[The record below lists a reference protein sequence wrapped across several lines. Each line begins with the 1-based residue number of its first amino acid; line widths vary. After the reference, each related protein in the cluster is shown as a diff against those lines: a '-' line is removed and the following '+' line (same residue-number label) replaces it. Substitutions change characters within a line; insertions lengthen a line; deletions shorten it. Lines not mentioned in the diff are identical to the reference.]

1 MQYFVEISRFA
12 ICGIII
18 NICGFA
24 IYELAVLRNLRIC
37 DSGMSPRIYEFSSP
51 FFSVEL
57 LYDYEFS
64 VATTTG
70 N

>member
-18 NICGFA
+18 KICGFS
-24 IYELAVLRNLRIC
+24 IYGLAVLRNLRIC
-37 DSGMSPRIYEFSSP
+37 DSGMSPRFCEFSSP
-51 FFSVEL
+51 FFRVEL

-64 VATTTG
+64 VATG